1 MKGMYDHTLD
11 LYHMPDI
18 SSVGSDNSSRV
29 FARTIAGGKIDFTK
43 VYSGQ
48 RARKA
53 DFKQFYNMMLGK
65 DDIDDT
71 NKAFRGIL

>member
-1 MKGMYDHTLD
+1 MKGIYDHTLD
-11 LYHMPDI
+11 LYHMPNI
-18 SSVGSDNSSRV
+18 SSVGSEDDSHV
-29 FARTIAGGKIDFTK
+29 FARTIAGGKTDFTK

-71 NKAFRGIL
+71 RKAFRGIL